1 MSEPSIEE
9 LNDSI
14 DALTSYK
21 DRLRKE
27 IIAISQKL
35 QMPSKKI
42 DATLK
47 EHAELKKLETT
58 IETLKIQRD
67 NLI

>member
-1 MSEPSIEE
+1 MAEPTIEE
-9 LNDSI
+9 LDNSI
-14 DALTSYK
+14 NALTSYK
-21 DRLRKE
+21 NRLKKE

-47 EHAELKKLETT
+47 EHSELKKLETT
-58 IETLKIQRD
+58 IETLKIQR
-67 NLI
+67 NNMN

>member
-1 MSEPSIEE
+1 MTEPSIEE
-9 LNDSI
+9 LNNSI

-21 DRLRKE
+21 NRLRKE

-35 QMPSKKI
+35 QMPAKKI

-47 EHAELKKLETT
+47 EHPELQKLETT
-58 IETLKIQRD
+58 IATLKIQRD
-67 NLI
+67 SLI